1 MSQTYD
7 AIIIVKDNSKRMK
20 IQLAAMIFFMI
31 SIAINMLYS
40 NYYILVLFAPFF
52 ILLNRYRILKRNRNY
67 YINCKLTTVFST
79 DSVRLIVDDVPDE
92 FLFDSILTQS
102 NISNV
107 DFYDDETVKITCK
120 SVLNKNEKYIK
131 KKTLYFKLNN
141 ESYIEF
147 KNSMIEL
154 LEKYN

>member
-7 AIIIVKDNSKRMK
+7 AIIIVKDDSKRMK

-67 YINCKLTTVFST
+67 YINCKLTTVFSN
-79 DSVRLIVDDVPDE
+79 DSVRLIIDDVPDE
-92 FLFDSILTQS
+92 LLLDSTLTQS

-107 DFYDDETVKITCK
+107 EFYDDETVKITCK
-120 SVLNKNEKYIK
+120 SVLNKNGEYFK
-131 KKTLYFKLNN
+131 KKSLHFKLNN
-141 ESYIEF
+141 GSYIEF
-147 KNSMIEL
+147 KNSMIEF
-154 LEKYN
+154 LENYS